1 MNLRKK
7 QIGLTQSA
15 EKQKYAE
22 KMNTVSGTDT
32 VSGNNKRAN
41 YHLYHQSPREERR
54 NGVRLKE
61 DSKK

>member
-1 MNLRKK
+1 MNLREK

-15 EKQKYAE
+15 KQQKYAE
-22 KMNTVSGTDT
+22 KMNTVSGTM